1 MRKSFDFIS
10 KARAILEQ
18 EADSV
23 AKCALSLN
31 GSFSELIEKMLQ
43 QKGRVVV
50 SGVGKSALVGQKMVA
65 TFNSTGT
72 PALFMHAADA
82 VHGDL
87 GMLQAGDFLI
97 LISQSGETAEVL
109 YLLQFISSEIPIL
122 AITGNT
128 QSTLA
133 QKSKWVLSSHVDRES
148 CLHNLA
154 PTDSALVQMALGD
167 ALAVCLMEGRSFQRE
182 DFARF
187 HPAGNLGKRLYLSIG
202 QLAERNVLPMA
213 FPTDT
218 LAQTVVKISEGRMGA
233 VAVVNDSKEVLGIF
247 TDGDLRRSLLKGLNM
262 DASLEGLMTRSP
274 LMAETETLA
283 VEVLQTMKAK
293 SINQIIVVDSSNRA
307 MGMVHLQDLLKEGL

>member
-10 KARAILEQ
+10 KAKEILTQ
-18 EADSV
+18 EAHSV
-23 AKCALSLN
+23 AQSAQFLPS
-31 GSFSELIEKMLQ
+31 SFSELIENVLQ
-43 QKGRVVV
+43 QKGRVVI
-50 SGVGKSALVGQKMVA
+50 SGVGKSALVGQKIVA
-65 TFNSTGT
+65 TLNSTGT
-72 PALFMHAADA
+72 PSLFMHAADA

-87 GMLQAGDFLI
+87 GMLHADDFLI

-109 YLLQFISSEIPIL
+109 YLLQFIPAETPVL

-133 QKSKWVLSSHVDRES
+133 QKSKWVLSSQVDRES

-202 QLAERNVLPMA
+202 QLAERNELPWSS
-213 FPTDT
+213 PTDT
-218 LAQTVVKISEGRMGA
+218 LGQTVVKISEGRMGA
-233 VAVVNDSKEVLGIF
+233 VAVITPTKEVLGIF
-247 TDGDLRRSLLKGLNM
+247 TDGDLRRSLLQGLN
-262 DASLEGLMTRSP
+262 LEARLDGFMTTSP
-274 LMAETETLA
+274 LTAQADALA
-283 VEVLQTMKAK
+283 VDVLQTMKSK

-307 MGMVHLQDLLKEGL
+307 VGMVHLQDLLKEGL

>member
-10 KARAILEQ
+10 KAKEILTQ
-18 EADSV
+18 EAQSV
-23 AKCALSLN
+23 AQSAQFLPS
-31 GSFSELIEKMLQ
+31 SFSKIIENVLQ
-43 QKGRVVV
+43 QKGRVVI
-50 SGVGKSALVGQKMVA
+50 SGVGKSALVGQKIVA
-65 TFNSTGT
+65 TLNSTGT
-72 PALFMHAADA
+72 PSLFMHAADA

-87 GMLQAGDFLI
+87 GMLQADDFLI

-109 YLLQFISSEIPIL
+109 YLLQFIPAETPVL

-133 QKSKWVLSSHVDRES
+133 QKSKWVLSSQVDRES

-202 QLAERNVLPMA
+202 QLAERNELPWA
-213 FPTDT
+213 SPTDT
-218 LAQTVVKISEGRMGA
+218 LGQTVVKISEGRMGA
-233 VAVVNDSKEVLGIF
+233 VAVITSSKEVLGIF
-247 TDGDLRRSLLKGLNM
+247 TDGDLRRSLLQGLN
-262 DASLEGLMTRSP
+262 LEARLDGFMTTSP
-274 LMAETETLA
+274 LTAQADALA
-283 VEVLQTMKAK
+283 VEVLQTMKSK

-307 MGMVHLQDLLKEGL
+307 VGMVHLQDLLKEGL